1 MKCTVVNSSELTRF
15 GRWDATFFVALHHV
29 YDPSDVVA
37 TVEKRHRELLE
48 RYPGESGAASVRA
61 ILENFTLD
69 EKKVC
74 LPLIRDCNNWC
85 HNSLRNNIRAIE
97 AEYPHLALALVEPT
111 IVEALKNATWELACA
126 EDRWR
131 SLRNLKGG

>member
-15 GRWDATFFVALHHV
+15 GRWDATFFVALHDV

-37 TVEKRHRELLE
+37 TVKKRHEELLKQ
-48 RYPGESGAASVRA
+48 YPGEAGAAAVRA
-61 ILENFTLD
+61 ILSNFTLD
-69 EKKVC
+69 ERRVC

-85 HNSLRNNIRAIE
+85 HNSLRKNIE
-97 AEYPHLALALVEPT
+97 AVENEYPHLALALVEPT
-111 IVEALKNATWELACA
+111 IAEALKNATWELACA

-131 SLRNLKGG
+131 TLNRLKEN